1 MDRLD
6 YTFKFSTELIVA
18 SFSLFIILANVVAGA
33 ADASATSNN
42 LYGKLLSYHPQRNM
56 ALYSKSTTTSTV
68 IAQENRLIPTAS
80 ADVVLASS
88 ELPAT
93 DAVVTESIISDNSI
107 DNLNPS
113 SIRELVTSQVKVYDT
128 VAGDSLSSVAQKFGI
143 STDTIIWAND
153 LKDTN
158 IKPGWNLIILPTSGI
173 LHKVQANDTLPSIAA
188 KFHGNTDRIIAYNGL
203 QDINDIEPDELII
216 IPDGKIVAPPKA
228 KPAIRNT
235 VKGRL
240 VYEPSV
246 DDDTSIVGKAHR
258 FPWGQC
264 TYYVA
269 TQTKVS
275 WGGNAN
281 QWMRNA
287 PAFGAK
293 IAYTP
298 KVGSI
303 IVTNENRRYG
313 HVAWIIGVG
322 NGTVTFREMNY
333 AGLGA
338 VTTRTLDT
346 NDSRIKG
353 YIYVD

>member
-1 MDRLD
+1 MDKLD

-33 ADASATSNN
+33 TDASSTSNN

-68 IAQENRLIPTAS
+68 IAHENRLIPTAS

-88 ELPAT
+88 ELPST
-93 DAVVTESIISDNSI
+93 DAVVPESIITDNSI
-107 DNLNPS
+107 DNVNPS
-113 SIRELVTSQVKVYDT
+113 SIRDLVTSQIKVYDT
-128 VAGDSLSSVAQKFGI
+128 VAGDTLSTVAQKYGI
-143 STDTIIWAND
+143 STDTIIWANN

-173 LHKVQANDTLPSIAA
+173 LHKVQPNDTLPSIAA
-188 KFHGNTDRIIAYNGL
+188 KFHGNVDRIIAYNGL
-203 QDINDIEPDELII
+203 QDVNDIEPEELII
-216 IPDGKIVAPPKA
+216 IPDGKIINPPKA
-228 KPAIRNT
+228 KAIQNT

-246 DDDTSIVGKAHR
+246 DEDISIVGKAHR

-269 TQTKVS
+269 TQTKVP

-293 IAYTP
+293 IGYTP
-298 KVGSI
+298 FVGSI

-313 HVAWIIGVG
+313 HVAWVIGVG
-322 NGTVTFREMNY
+322 SGTVTFREMNY
-333 AGLGA
+333 AGLGK
-338 VTTRTLDT
+338 VTTRTLNT

-353 YIYVD
+353 YIYVN

>member
-1 MDRLD
+1 MDKLD
-6 YTFKFSTELIVA
+6 LTFKFSTELIVA

-33 ADASATSNN
+33 TSAGSASNN

-93 DAVVTESIISDNSI
+93 DAVASESIIADNAI
-107 DNLNPS
+107 DNVNPS
-113 SIRELVTSQVKVYDT
+113 SIRDLVTNQIKVYDT
-128 VAGDSLSSVAQKFGI
+128 VSGDTLSSVAQKYGI
-143 STDTIIWAND
+143 STDTIIWANN

-158 IKPGWNLIILPTSGI
+158 IKPGWNLVILPTTGI
-173 LHKVQANDTLPSIAA
+173 LHKVQPNDTLATIAA
-188 KFHGNTDRIIAYNGL
+188 KFQGNIDRIIAYNGL
-203 QDINDIEPDELII
+203 QDVNDIEPGELII
-216 IPDGKIVAPPKA
+216 VPDGKIVVAPAA
-228 KPAIRNT
+228 KPAIKHT

-246 DDDTSIVGKAHR
+246 DDDISILGRAHK

-269 TQTKVS
+269 TQTHVP

-281 QWMRNA
+281 QWLRNA

-293 IAYTP
+293 TGHTAA
-298 KVGSI
+298 VGSI

-313 HVAWIIGVG
+313 HVAWVIGVG

-333 AGLGA
+333 AGLGR
-338 VTTRTLDT
+338 VTTRSLDA